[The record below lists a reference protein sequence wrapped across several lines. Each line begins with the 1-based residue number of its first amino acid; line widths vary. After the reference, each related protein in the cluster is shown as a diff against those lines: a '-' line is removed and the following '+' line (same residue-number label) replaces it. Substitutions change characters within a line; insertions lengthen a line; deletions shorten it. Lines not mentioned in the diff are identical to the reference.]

1 MARGFI
7 RKPSFWRIV
16 GAYRSQWKRSLM
28 RALFPNTYGKKGM
41 GWWINPRKA
50 AYNWWYRRTSVS
62 AYDFGMFRRTRPSRV
77 WVECA
82 IGVGLLCSIF
92 LLPIDVPVASRTGH
106 KIKKQRLKRTA
117 ARIEREKARR
127 QRSEQMSR
135 QETSTGAARSNS
147 SPQRTET
154 IRHNRPQFT
163 ASGSVSDKG
172 IAESK
177 KEPKPKP
184 ETKPEKAPKAEKVPK
199 QEKASAVSYTPVIP
213 TKPIEIP
220 KPQPPVE
227 PDENTPKS
235 KPRNES
241 DQYIRKRM
249 IVAGSY
255 YCDQAVISQLTV
267 GAHIDLVAEPTN
279 PHDKN
284 AVALLY
290 QGSKI
295 GYVAKADAP
304 AFVTCLKLRRPVY
317 GVVTDIRET
326 DGRKQIEYET
336 WFEKA

>member
-7 RKPSFWRIV
+7 RKPSFWKIV

-28 RALFPNTYGKKGM
+28 RMLFPNTYGKKGM
-41 GWWINPRKA
+41 GKWTNPRKA
-50 AYNWWYRRTSVS
+50 VYNWWYRRTSVS

-77 WVECA
+77 WVDCA

-117 ARIEREKARR
+117 ARIEREKTER
-127 QRSEQMSR
+127 QRSEQKSR
-135 QETSTGAARSNS
+135 QGASTGAARSDS
-147 SPQRTET
+147 TSQRTET
-154 IRHNRPQFT
+154 IRYNHSKPEAVGAT
-163 ASGSVSDKG
+163 VEKG
-172 IAESK
+172 AAEPK

-184 ETKPEKAPKAEKVPK
+184 ETTPEKAPKAEKAPK
-199 QEKASAVSYTPVIP
+199 QEKASAVSYTPFVP

-220 KPQPPVE
+220 KPQAPVE

-235 KPRNES
+235 KPRNDG

-249 IVAGSY
+249 IVAGSCD
-255 YCDQAVISQLTV
+255 CDQTVISQLTA
-267 GAHIDLVAEPTN
+267 GALIDLVAEPTN

-290 QGSKI
+290 QGVKI
-295 GYVAKADAP
+295 GYVAKTDAP
-304 AFVTCLKLRRPVY
+304 AFVTCLKLRRAVY

-326 DGRKQIEYET
+326 DGRAQIEYET
-336 WFEKA
+336 WFRNP